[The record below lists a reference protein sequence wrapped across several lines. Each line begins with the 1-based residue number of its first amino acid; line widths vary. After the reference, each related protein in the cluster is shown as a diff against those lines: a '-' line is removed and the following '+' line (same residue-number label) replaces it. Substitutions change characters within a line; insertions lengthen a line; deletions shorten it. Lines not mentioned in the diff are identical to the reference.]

1 MTRALRRSLTERKI
15 ARRIRLFFTYWGWG
29 KSNWWY
35 WEPHRLSKQGTGLY
49 PWWYRDRDE
58 RGLAL
63 PKRVLEHLYGEH
75 VTFLTKRNRKCQ
87 SYTRK
92 RWR

>member
-15 ARRIRLFFTYWGWG
+15 AWRLQLFFVFWGWG
-29 KSNWWY
+29 TDNWWY
-35 WEPHRLSKQGTGLY
+35 REPHRLAQKGHGLY
-49 PWWYRDRDE
+49 PPWYRDRDG

-63 PKRVLEHLYGEH
+63 SKRTQESLYGEH

-87 SYTRK
+87 PYVRK
-92 RWR
+92 WWR